1 MKRGY
6 QKFYTT
12 VLNNTESDVAAN
24 KIVYARYE
32 LEGRR
37 VLEKEYPKA
46 ELYAHQQIWQGKIVT
61 YREWS
66 VTEGK
71 SGLRVT
77 SNHDTMREAVYDAQ
91 SAIEQN
97 GGEKSLMKQ
106 VRKMIRKL
114 KSQNIRV

>member
-1 MKRGY
+1 MLDNEK
-6 QKFYTT
+6 
-12 VLNNTESDVAAN
+12 SDVSKN

-46 ELYAHQQIWQGKIVT
+46 ELFVHQQEFDGEKVSTGWQ
-61 YREWS
+61 WH

-71 SGLRVT
+71 SGLRVI
-77 SNHDTMREAVYDAQ
+77 SCHDTMREAVYDAQ

-114 KSQNIRV
+114 KQQNIQV